1 MTKSPCT
8 YIHKNSIIVITIHY
22 LLDVGGLFLKNT
34 EKGWIYISIQF
45 VSNTP
50 TKTKLAYIIQT
61 GHRIKKSNKRN
72 LWIGKRSDNETE
84 NHYHSQHSYKAIK
97 NTKQRYQNTRIRYI
111 NRVII
116 IDKTYKGTPQKRD
129 EQTVNRHTHSP
140 TDPQN

>member
-1 MTKSPCT
+1 MN
-8 YIHKNSIIVITIHY
+8 IHQYSICFKYANKNQ
-22 LLDVGGLFLKNT
+22 
-34 EKGWIYISIQF
+34 ISLHN
-45 VSNTP
+45 SNWP
-50 TKTKLAYIIQT
+50 QN
-61 GHRIKKSNKRN
+61 KKSNKRN